1 MISTSTK
8 HRESFF
14 SPLDWLTAPP
24 VDAELPSEDIYK
36 EFQEK
41 QSKQMGRPSPKYIML
56 PQNQFRLAWDFF
68 MALLLCAMAFY
79 IPYRVCFYW
88 NDDEEEDETS
98 PIFLFE
104 MLVDAM
110 FALDIILNFFTAY
123 TDHSTA
129 LVITSHKRIAKR
141 YLKTYFFVDV
151 IATLPLG
158 YILTHSSSTAIKIGK
173 LGRLPKLVK
182 FVRGLRLL
190 KLLRV
195 YKLQKFIMRLEGEYN
210 VHHGVS
216 RLIKIVLTI
225 LVVTHMVGC
234 FWYLIG
240 LSGED
245 GWVFRYGMI
254 VSPKKVQYV
263 AAMYWAFS
271 TLTTVGKFAAML
283 VRLFIFSM
291 YTLTYLLALQD
302 TGTFRR
308 DRRKNKSMQW

>member
-1 MISTSTK
+1 MTSKTTSH

-14 SPLDWLTAPP
+14 SPFDWLVAPP
-24 VDAELPSEDIYK
+24 ADSQISEANIHE
-36 EFQEK
+36 EFEEK
-41 QSKQMGRPSPKYIML
+41 RKLMERPPPKYIML
-56 PQNQFRLAWDFF
+56 PQNHFRLAWDFF
-68 MALLLCAMAFY
+68 MAILLCIMAFY

-88 NDDEEEDETS
+88 NDEEEEDETS
-98 PIFLFE
+98 PVFLFE
-104 MLVDAM
+104 MMVDAM

-123 TDHSTA
+123 TDHSTS
-129 LVITSHKRIAKR
+129 LVITSHKLIAKK
-141 YLKTYFFVDV
+141 YLKSYFLVDL

-216 RLIKIVLTI
+216 RLIKIVMTI
-225 LVVTHMVGC
+225 MMVTHMVGC

-240 LSGED
+240 LSAED
-245 GWVFRYGMI
+245 GWVLRYGL
-254 VSPKKVQYV
+254 VLSPKNVQYV
-263 AAMYWAFS
+263 AAMYWAF
-271 TLTTVGKFAAML
+271 
-283 VRLFIFSM
+283 R
-291 YTLTYLLALQD
+291 
-302 TGTFRR
+302 
-308 DRRKNKSMQW
+308 